1 MAISV
6 LQFLGLVAASF
17 IGLCILRF
25 LFQRPE
31 IAFALFLFSYVI
43 EGGDMI
49 PGPIDLT
56 PILLFISFT
65 GFFLPAVIKNSI
77 QYSPKSSDI
86 WLMIFLI
93 VLVGGSYLSPDSQ
106 SGVEKAIL
114 FVMAVILPYMIARI
128 FFKTYKQT
136 KVFLVTILSLAAGIA
151 IILIFMSFLPA
162 YTSGRLQ
169 FFEANP
175 IPTGTLLA
183 VGLIIAVIGL
193 SSDLFKKN
201 THSKAFC
208 IAIIPLCLLGMFLSG
223 VRGPLVSAIVG
234 LAFYLLIM
242 YLRKPRVLISMV
254 GIVLFLLVTF
264 NILNPYIASKVPNI
278 RAYSPEAIIHGT
290 SVKVRLERYEAAIK
304 LFAQRR
310 WLGGG
315 TNSYYQRT
323 KLDEYPHN
331 IFLEVISENG
341 LIGLLVFVGF
351 LGSVVWAGF
360 RYLAIQHIRFSPH
373 ERAIGL
379 AVLAVSLTLLV
390 EKQFSYSLTMHKDLF
405 TFLGIVVNLPYLS
418 HRPYLKRKKVCC

>member
-43 EGGDMI
+43 EGGDLI

-86 WLMIFLI
+86 CLMIFLI
-93 VLVGGSYLSPDSQ
+93 LLVGGSYLSPDSQ

-114 FVMAVILPYMIARI
+114 FAIAVVLPYMMTRI
-128 FFKTYKQT
+128 FFKTYEQI
-136 KVFLVTILSLAAGIA
+136 KVFFITILSLAAGIA
-151 IILIFMSFLPA
+151 IILIIMSFLPT
-162 YTSGRLQ
+162 YTTGRLL

-193 SSDLFKKN
+193 SSDLFSKSM
-201 THSKAFC
+201 HSKAIC
-208 IAIIPLCLLGMFLSG
+208 IAIIPLCLFGMFLSG
-223 VRGPLVSAIVG
+223 VRGPFVSAIVG
-234 LAFYLLIM
+234 LAFYLLIQYM
-242 YLRKPRVLISMV
+242 RRPKVLISTV

-278 RAYSPEAIIHGT
+278 RAYSPEALIQGR

-323 KLDEYPHN
+323 KLDDYPHN

-341 LIGLLVFVGF
+341 LIGLLVFLGF
-351 LGSVVWAGF
+351 LSSIVWAGF

-405 TFLGIVVNLPYLS
+405 TFLGIMVNLPYLS
-418 HRPYLKRKKVCC
+418 HRPYLKRRKVC